1 MNRIVIDAAV
11 LRRNIQR
18 ISQIMRDAGA
28 DWTLVTKLACG
39 HVETLRELAA
49 IDVKTIG
56 DTRLENLQVVTD
68 EFDAVERW
76 YLRPPHMSAAQRIV
90 DLTDVSLDTEMDA
103 LEALDAAARRRDKK
117 HRVVVMVE
125 IGELREGVLPS
136 SLISF
141 FRRAGQFPNL
151 DVIGLGANV
160 GCLSGTIPTIEQLSP
175 LPLYQKL
182 LEHEFGFPLPLVSAG
197 SSVVLAAL
205 LRGNVP
211 DGINHY
217 RIGEAVFLGTDLIH
231 GGLLPDFENAMAID
245 AEIIEIKEKNL
256 VPLGEISGD
265 LAPFESVGR
274 SDGFPGERGHRAL
287 VSIGQLDTE
296 VSGLD
301 PVDPE
306 HSIVGASSDIS
317 VVNLGTNP
325 GRLCVGDTIR
335 FRPSYSAV
343 ARAMSSRYL
352 RRELIHA
359 TPRDDQTFASDATP
373 DPIAVK
379 AG

>member
-1 MNRIVIDAAV
+1 
-11 LRRNIQR
+11 
-18 ISQIMRDAGA
+18 
-28 DWTLVTKLACG
+28 
-39 HVETLRELAA
+39 
-49 IDVKTIG
+49 
-56 DTRLENLQVVTD
+56 
-68 EFDAVERW
+68 
-76 YLRPPHMSAAQRIV
+76 
-90 DLTDVSLDTEMDA
+90 MDA

-175 LPLYQKL
+175 LPLYRKL